1 MGKKL
6 SIILPAYNEEKMIS
20 KVITVISDLLEKEKI
35 EYELLFVNDGS
46 NDATWK
52 EIQAGCNRN
61 PYVMGICFSRNFGK
75 EAAIYAGLAQASGD
89 AIAVMDCDLQ
99 HPPKSVI
106 EMYHLWQ
113 QGYDIIEGVKL
124 DRGKE
129 GKAHKCFAGLFY
141 YLMSKSIGINMR
153 NASDF
158 KLMDR
163 KVAKILCAMPEHNT
177 FFRALSSWVGFK
189 TATVYFEVQERVEGI
204 SKWSFH
210 SLVRYAINNITAFT
224 AIPLQFVTVGGVIT
238 FVVAMLLSV
247 QTLARYIN
255 GSSVEG
261 FTTIILLIL
270 LIGSLIM
277 LSLGVIGFYL
287 AKLYDEVKNRPKYI
301 ISDIIFP
308 EMVEKTL
315 N

>member
-20 KVITVISDLLEKEKI
+20 KVITVVSDLLKKEKI
-35 EYELLFVNDGS
+35 EYELIFVNDGS

-61 PYVMGICFSRNFGK
+61 PCVKGICFSRNFGK
-75 EAAIYAGLAQASGD
+75 EAAIYAGLAQSSGD

-106 EMYHLWQ
+106 EMYRLWQ
-113 QGYDIIEGVKL
+113 QGYDVIEGVKL

-129 GKAHKCFAGLFY
+129 GKVHKYFAGLFY
-141 YLMSKSIGINMR
+141 YLMSKSIGINMC

-163 KVAKILCAMPEHNT
+163 KVAKILCSMPEHNT

-204 SKWSFH
+204 SKWSYQ
-210 SLVRYAINNITAFT
+210 SLIRYAINNITAFT
-224 AIPLQFVTVGGVIT
+224 AIPLQFVTIGGVIT
-238 FVVAMLLSV
+238 FVVAILLSV

-255 GSSVEG
+255 GNSVEG

-277 LSLGVIGFYL
+277 LSLGIIGFYL
-287 AKLYDEVKNRPKYI
+287 AKLYEEVKDRPKYI
-301 ISDIIFP
+301 ISDIISSK
-308 EMVEKTL
+308 MVEKIH